1 MFFHH
6 QSNSQFQGITIW
18 AMSVRF
24 YCISNCPA
32 HCGELTEIK
41 GPLCVQVQLDIK
53 SEVAGHFEGQLIDGP
68 LLLLFSLAVESGL
81 CDSLHWYVE
90 G

>member
-1 MFFHH
+1 
-6 QSNSQFQGITIW
+6 
-18 AMSVRF
+18 MSVRF

-68 LLLLFSLAVESGL
+68 LLLLFSLAVGSGL